1 MYTSLSMMDLL
12 INKSDHFQKRKNTY
26 IDVKGR
32 VASSFINLLLVLQ
45 VLLKSEILFLPST

>member
-1 MYTSLSMMDLL
+1 MDLL

-32 VASSFINLLLVLQ
+32 VASSFINLLLILQ
-45 VLLKSEILFLPST
+45 VLLKSDILFLPSTWQE